1 MNSDLDSDVVLSRCS
16 VAVQTDTVDGKCSI
30 FVCII

>member
-1 MNSDLDSDVVLSRCS
+1 MNSDLDLDVVLSCCS
-16 VAVQTDTVDGKCSI
+16 VAVQTDTVDSNCSI